1 MTKFTNNKSSI
12 DTPTLLTASA
22 TINDVGGSFLFN
34 KDSECILGRFYA
46 CQEEKVEF
54 GYDITDN
61 YVEDNSAV
69 HDHIG
74 VRPILFNL
82 RGKVGDVAYPL
93 FDNAAAIRLAELQG
107 QTLAAQTTVRQTIA
121 AALTPTMSNYMSVA
135 IGAYY
140 SVADN
145 VKGAVGTL
153 KKLGVMAANTTSI
166 STALSKTKAGAKA
179 LKGLKSL
186 AATNTSSGQ
195 YTGERVNPQIA
206 RLVVEHILSYSQTP
220 LTLVCDM
227 GEFDN
232 MYITNAYVAQNESR
246 YTGDVVV
253 ELKQLRAV
261 STQLTKVDYEQY
273 SERYA
278 QQRSF
283 EQDAGN
289 IQGQKGLVSTLYK
302 ETYGDE

>member
-1 MTKFTNNKSSI
+1 MAKFTNNKNSI
-12 DTPTLLTASA
+12 NTSDLLMA
-22 TINDVGGSFLFN
+22 TIQQSDVGGAFLFN
-34 KDSECILGRFYA
+34 KDSECILGKFYA

-74 VRPILFNL
+74 VRPILFSL

-93 FDNAAAIRLAELQG
+93 FDSAAAIQLAELQG
-107 QTLAAQTTVRQTIA
+107 QVLAAQTTVRETIA
-121 AALTPTMSNYMSVA
+121 AALTPTMSNYMSIA

-145 VKGAVGTL
+145 VKGAIGTL
-153 KKLGVMAANTTSI
+153 KKLGIMAANSAGI
-166 STALSKTKAGAKA
+166 SSTLSKTKAGAKA

-186 AATNTSSGQ
+186 VSTGASAGD
-195 YTGERVNPQIA
+195 YTGERANPQIA
-206 RLVVEHILSYSQTP
+206 RLVVEHILSYSQAP

-227 GEFDN
+227 GEFYD
-232 MYITNAYVAQNESR
+232 MYITNAYLAQNESR

-261 STQLTKVDYEQY
+261 STQLVAVDYEQY

-278 QQRSF
+278 QQQAL

-289 IQGQKGLVSTLYK
+289 VQGQKELVSTLYK
-302 ETYGDE
+302 EEYGE